1 MRSNEEIQERLNMLS
16 ELAKS
21 FREEKETL
29 KRAGQHLDA
38 LTSENLEHLLAVQ
51 FDTILWVRV
60 DIDLTPSQILKAR
73 TS

>member
-16 ELAKS
+16 ELAKT
-21 FREEKETL
+21 FREEKEML

-38 LTSENLEHLLAVQ
+38 LTSEKLEHLLAVQ
-51 FDTILWVRV
+51 FDTILWVKG
-60 DIDLTPSQILKAR
+60 DIDLTPSQIVKAR